1 MTSHDSRD
9 ISTARSNCAMVMVA
23 NFSKEELVILK
34 GTVLGK
40 AEEMKEELI
49 DITNAENEQKSDRL
63 NDRQRK
69 KRN

>member
-49 DITNAENEQKSDRL
+49 ELTQKMNRSLVD
-63 NDRQRK
+63 
-69 KRN
+69 